1 MLGNILLPWKWVIS
15 GQWCRRENCIWVTI
29 KLSDCCICVTE
40 SQEVG
45 LSNVKF
51 YFSSEDVH
59 PSTFNNFK
67 HLCLKFQFLKV
78 WKNTTSVVFLRMVS
92 FPALIDSLALR
103 DMRWESNF
111 FVVPHNWNT
120 LECNDW
126 TYISLTSANSKYYLT
141 RLYYFFFPDGD
152 IISFIFQL
160 EKLRQ
165 RVTQLEVDQPPYAE
179 GDPIC
184 TNVRTD
190 RPFEGRKYV
199 IFFGE
204 SPHFLAGCSEFKW
217 SEASPR

>member
-1 MLGNILLPWKWVIS
+1 MGNLRPMVPKGKLY
-15 GQWCRRENCIWVTI
+15 
-29 KLSDCCICVTE
+29 LSDHKTVRLLYLCDRVPGGR
-40 SQEVG
+40 SQQCQILFQQWRRTPFHFQQLQALTPQLTISFE
-45 LSNVKF
+45 
-51 YFSSEDVH
+51 H
-59 PSTFNNFK
+59 
-67 HLCLKFQFLKV
+67 FQFLKV

-141 RLYYFFFPDGD
+141 RLYYFFPDGD

-160 EKLRQ
+160 GKLRQ

-204 SPHFLAGCSEFKW
+204 SPHFLAGCSEFKS